1 MGIGKR
7 VNGNT
12 HNSEKKKFACKNAKM
27 STPALKKRSQSMIG
41 KRVNGNTH
49 NSEKKRDR
57 KKAMIVPSSN
67 DHKFNSGTDS
77 KLNRKVLRK
86 ATPFKKNMSAKNKKK
101 ASKLPVF
108 GSISESAE
116 TDSVEEEKKERS
128 EIKKVIIAKK
138 QLAFDPNKVTSRLFQ
153 STSSSNNKMRK
164 VNNDKKIK
172 KRAETP
178 QVRSSLNK
186 IRKTVKKQNWTNVK
200 SKIDTGRKA
209 PRDNDNSEKLKSRN
223 CGVKRRLE
231 WLKDDKDKDKN
242 TRSVSQPP
250 TKKRRM
256 SAQTKPTGNLVK
268 RWN

>member
-116 TDSVEEEKKERS
+116 TDSVEEEKCEIKKERS
-128 EIKKVIIAKK
+128 EIKKVIIAK
-138 QLAFDPNKVTSRLFQ
+138 
-153 STSSSNNKMRK
+153 
-164 VNNDKKIK
+164 
-172 KRAETP
+172 
-178 QVRSSLNK
+178 
-186 IRKTVKKQNWTNVK
+186 
-200 SKIDTGRKA
+200 
-209 PRDNDNSEKLKSRN
+209 
-223 CGVKRRLE
+223 
-231 WLKDDKDKDKN
+231 
-242 TRSVSQPP
+242 
-250 TKKRRM
+250 
-256 SAQTKPTGNLVK
+256 
-268 RWN
+268 